1 MILKKVHMKKRT
13 SQFCTQSPSAGT
25 VWCKL
30 SCGVLCGPP
39 RPESPIHFPLPVY
52 MQSVARETTV
62 FPYFFPFSETK
73 SYGLP
78 IFAPPSVNFSFQLFS
93 LSLNASFPF
102 VWTNSNA
109 PQLNHTPIPSPAF
122 SLSFLSPN
130 ISLPSFLS
138 IARG

>member
-78 IFAPPSVNFSFQLFS
+78 IFAPRLSIFPPSC
-93 LSLNASFPF
+93 FPF
-102 VWTNSNA
+102 HWT
-109 PQLNHTPIPSPAF
+109 QV
-122 SLSFLSPN
+122 SLSFEQILTRLSSTIPPSLLPHFLFRFSRR
-130 ISLPSFLS
+130 ISLFLPSYL
-138 IARG
+138 